1 MVTAI
6 VLITCEVDRT
16 SETAETLADLDGIS
30 EVYSVAGD
38 WDLAAIVRVGS
49 HDDLAATVTNYIRKT
64 PGVATTNTLIAFRT
78 YSRHD
83 LDSMFSVGFEAAGQP
98 D

>member
-16 SETAETLADLDGIS
+16 SETAEALADLDGIS

-38 WDLAAIVRVGS
+38 WDLVAVVRVGS
-49 HDDLAATVTNYIRKT
+49 HDDLAEMVTDHVRKT
-64 PGVATTNTLIAFRT
+64 RGVASTQTLIAFRT

-83 LDSMFSVGFEAAGQP
+83 LDRIFSVGFEAAGQP

>member
-16 SETAETLADLDGIS
+16 SETAETL
-30 EVYSVAGD
+30 
-38 WDLAAIVRVGS
+38 
-49 HDDLAATVTNYIRKT
+49 DLAATVTNHIRKT